1 MSSTEKNK
9 IENPKAND
17 RIEIITEDRTKY
29 FGDKKSER
37 VPLREDKIEN
47 ITNAPKTAVN
57 NPLTLNKRI
66 IDDYEEESV
75 EEKETVRIN
84 FAKIGFFILIILV
97 CLLIGG
103 GIFYFKDHLKFER
116 STKVNKKETTGIVNS
131 EKKSFISDVNGSVI
145 TDNVKTGTPVKEG
158 ELLISLEN
166 EEYKKNLDEAEKELR
181 NIIVRK
187 SFVKVNTS
195 EIKPVPVTSSKVTGA
210 RTSGGYSEEVLAAEA
225 KFRNDREAYT
235 AGLIS
240 KVEYDESVAA
250 IKRAREKE
258 KTNKVPVVSRE
269 TKIINTKVTSTKFV
283 PVENQK
289 VLEDPEVKLAVEKY
303 KKAYIEYEKLKI
315 YAPISGFITEKY
327 INAGQKIEIGQE
339 LFKITNS
346 DNLWVEVKLNEKE
359 AKKIKSENSV
369 KLISSVDKK
378 EYAGAVAEINKLD
391 KKDSDGG
398 ELFSVKI
405 IINKSSIEN
414 NSLIPI
420 GSEMKVEINS
430 KKNVDLAKNQE
441 KPKDSKAEAEKMY
454 NQNADAKVQEILET
468 VLKK

>member
-9 IENPKAND
+9 IGNPKASN

-29 FGDKKSER
+29 FGDKKSES
-37 VPLREDKIEN
+37 VPIRENKIEN
-47 ITNAPKTAVN
+47 IANAPKTAVN
-57 NPLTLNKRI
+57 NPLTLSKRV

-75 EEKETVRIN
+75 EEKEKVRIN
-84 FAKIGFFILIILV
+84 LAKIAFFLLIILV
-97 CLLIGG
+97 CALIGG
-103 GIFYFKDHLKFER
+103 GIFYFKDHFKFNR
-116 STKVNKKETTGIVNS
+116 NVQVKKEITGVVNS
-131 EKKSFISDVNGSVI
+131 DKKSFVSDVNGSVI
-145 TDNVKTGTPVKEG
+145 TENVKTGTPVKEG

-195 EIKPVPVTSSKVTGA
+195 EIKSVPVTSAKVTGA

-225 KFRNDREAYT
+225 KFRNDKEDYT

-258 KTNKVPVVSRE
+258 KTNKGPVVSKE
-269 TKIINTKVTSTKFV
+269 TKIVNTKVTNTKFI

-315 YAPISGFITEKY
+315 YAPMSGFITEKY
-327 INAGQKIEIGQE
+327 VDAGQ
-339 LFKITNS
+339 
-346 DNLWVEVKLNEKE
+346 
-359 AKKIKSENSV
+359 
-369 KLISSVDKK
+369 
-378 EYAGAVAEINKLD
+378 
-391 KKDSDGG
+391 
-398 ELFSVKI
+398 
-405 IINKSSIEN
+405 
-414 NSLIPI
+414 
-420 GSEMKVEINS
+420 
-430 KKNVDLAKNQE
+430 
-441 KPKDSKAEAEKMY
+441 
-454 NQNADAKVQEILET
+454 
-468 VLKK
+468 

>member
-9 IENPKAND
+9 IGNPKASN

-29 FGDKKSER
+29 FGDKKSESM
-37 VPLREDKIEN
+37 PIRENKIEN
-47 ITNAPKTAVN
+47 IANAPKTAVN
-57 NPLTLNKRI
+57 NPLTLSKRV

-75 EEKETVRIN
+75 EEKEKVRIN
-84 FAKIGFFILIILV
+84 FAKIAFFLLIILV
-97 CLLIGG
+97 CALIGG
-103 GIFYFKDHLKFER
+103 GIFYFKDHFKFNR
-116 STKVNKKETTGIVNS
+116 NVQVKKEITGVVNS
-131 EKKSFISDVNGSVI
+131 DKKSFVSDVNGSII
-145 TDNVKTGTPVKEG
+145 TENVKTGTPVKEG

-181 NIIVRK
+181 NIIIRK

-195 EIKPVPVTSSKVTGA
+195 EIKSVPVTSAKVTGA

-225 KFRNDREAYT
+225 KFRNDKEAYT

-258 KTNKVPVVSRE
+258 KTNKGPVVLKE
-269 TKIINTKVTSTKFV
+269 TKIVNTKVTNTKFI

-315 YAPISGFITEKY
+315 YAPMSGFITEKY
-327 INAGQKIEIGQE
+327 VDAGQKIEVGQE
-339 LFKITNS
+339 LFKIMNS

-359 AKKIKSENSV
+359 AKKIRAGNSV
-369 KLISSVDKK
+369 KLTSSVDKK
-378 EYAGAVAEINKLD
+378 EYAGAVAEINKLGA
-391 KKDSDGG
+391 KDSDGG

-405 IINKSSIEN
+405 IIDKNSIGN
-414 NSLIPI
+414 NSLVPI
-420 GSEMKVEINS
+420 GSTMKVEINS
-430 KKNVDLAKNQE
+430 KKNTDLGKNQE
-441 KPKDSKAEAEKMY
+441 KPKDSKAELENSY
-454 NQNADAKVQEILET
+454 NQKADAKVQEILGT